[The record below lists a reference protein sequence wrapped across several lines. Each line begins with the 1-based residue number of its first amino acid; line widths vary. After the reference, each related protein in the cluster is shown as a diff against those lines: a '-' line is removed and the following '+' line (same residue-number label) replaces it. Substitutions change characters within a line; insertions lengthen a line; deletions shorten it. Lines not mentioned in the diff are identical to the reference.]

1 MIKVGKGLHFMYLEM
16 TKFVQ
21 VQKVAS
27 FLLSQ
32 EKFFSTAELSY
43 AKVLLKW
50 IPYDEHNIDSTCFFD
65 FLRSKKLKAHK
76 QHAQFVVD
84 VFEECGAHYAKFL
97 SFW

>member
-1 MIKVGKGLHFMYLEM
+1 M
-16 TKFVQ
+16 TKFVK

-32 EKFFSTAELSY
+32 ERWLSTAELSY
-43 AKVLLKW
+43 AKILLKW
-50 IPYDEHNIDSTCFFD
+50 IPYDEIEVDSTLFFD
-65 FLRSKKLKAHK
+65 HLRSKKLKAHK

-97 SFW
+97 LK